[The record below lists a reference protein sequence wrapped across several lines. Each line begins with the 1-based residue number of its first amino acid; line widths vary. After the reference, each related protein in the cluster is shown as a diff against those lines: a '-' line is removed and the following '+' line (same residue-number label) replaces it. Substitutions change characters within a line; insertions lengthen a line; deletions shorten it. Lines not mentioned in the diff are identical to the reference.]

1 MNERLKKLRKT
12 LDLTQQEFADKLG
25 STRDNIGG
33 YETGRRNPSV
43 AVISLICT
51 KFNVN
56 ETWLKTGEGNM
67 FNNSTSSDLPLNS
80 DICERF
86 LKIRINLNMKQ
97 CDFAKEIKTTQGH
110 VSDIEN
116 KRKGVSDRII
126 EILRLKFSINETW
139 LRTGEGEMFN
149 TLSARLKT
157 LRNTLSLTQQEFADR
172 LNVPRNTIGGYEV
185 GKSNPSDAAVNNICI
200 TFNINENWLRT
211 GEGEMFSEPFNNSSI
226 GERIKLLR
234 KELNM
239 TQQKFAEGIHIKR
252 STIATY
258 ESNRNEPID
267 AVVSLI
273 CMQYNVNER
282 WLRTGDG
289 EMFSESFGNSNI
301 SERIRIL
308 RKKLD
313 MTQQEFAEQL
323 GVKRNTVGQWECGIN
338 ALTKQ
343 VIISIC
349 RNFDVNECWLRT
361 GTGEI
366 FVHQTDDE
374 QLASFIV
381 KILANK
387 STSFK
392 RKFISMLSVL
402 DESDWDVL
410 EKMVTL
416 LKKED

>member
-1 MNERLKKLRKT
+1 MKERLKELRKS
-12 LDLTQQEFADKLG
+12 LNLTQQKFANK
-25 STRDNIGG
+25 IGMKQNTIAQ
-33 YETGRRNPSV
+33 YEMGRTIPSN
-43 AVISLICT
+43 AIIFSICRE
-51 KFNVN
+51 FNVN
-56 ETWLKTGEGNM
+56 EAWLKTGEGEM
-67 FNNSTSSDLPLNS
+67 FSKSFNNSS
-80 DICERF
+80 IGERIK
-86 LKIRINLNMKQ
+86 LLRKELNMTQQK
-97 CDFAKEIKTTQGH
+97 FAEGIHIKRNTIATYESNRNEPIDAV
-110 VSDIEN
+110 VSLICMQYN
-116 KRKGVSDRII
+116 V
-126 EILRLKFSINETW
+126 NERW
-139 LRTGEGEMFN
+139 LRNGNGEMFN

-211 GEGEMFSEPFNNSSI
+211 GEGEMFSE
-226 GERIKLLR
+226 
-234 KELNM
+234 
-239 TQQKFAEGIHIKR
+239 
-252 STIATY
+252 
-258 ESNRNEPID
+258 
-267 AVVSLI
+267 
-273 CMQYNVNER
+273 
-282 WLRTGDG
+282 
-289 EMFSESFGNSNI
+289 SFGSSNI
-301 SERIRIL
+301 SERLRIL

-313 MTQQEFAEQL
+313 MTQQEFADKI
-323 GVKRNTVGQWECGIN
+323 GSKRNTIAKYETNTNIPST
-338 ALTKQ
+338 A
-343 VIISIC
+343 VISLIC
-349 RNFDVNECWLRT
+349 REFNVDECWLRT